1 MEHFLEHIYYASV
14 SARLRNIHVCLSKR
28 NIYIYIY
35 IPIKKKKIKK
45 KKKIYIYIY
54 ILSKKEKKYIYVQR
68 NMSFKIINVIILN
81 ITLSF

>member
-35 IPIKKKKIKK
+35 SHQKKRKEKKKKE
-45 KKKIYIYIY
+45 IY
-54 ILSKKEKKYIYVQR
+54 ILSKEEKKYICTKEHV
-68 NMSFKIINVIILN
+68 F
-81 ITLSF
+81 